1 VKMNTNVIQ
10 IMGTVRCPGGKD
22 GKRREIY
29 IPKESTASLPIAR
42 FPITRGN
49 PATDIKLIKYDDIYN
64 TGLRRYE
71 QASYI
76 TGGFPIMRY
85 NLIDFLQRYGLHR
98 CGTDIPMKVQ
108 GNNFVI

>member
-10 IMGTVRCPGGKD
+10 TMGTVHCPGGR
-22 GKRREIY
+22 RREIY
-29 IPKESTASLPIAR
+29 IPKKSTAR
-42 FPITRGN
+42 FPIGRFPINRGR
-49 PATDIKLIKYDDIYN
+49 PATQIKLIRGNDVYY

-76 TGGFPIMRY
+76 TVGFPIMRY